1 MARLLTG
8 RVLEIT
14 GPSAASR
21 LKQAPSG
28 EPQPNCA
35 QRLEGRVMVSEVG
48 QEKLTFCQKM
58 GSVSNGTALILFEN
72 RESIDYYALGSEE
85 VHTARILQ
93 TFWLGDRRKGTSTKS
108 VFNLHGAHF
117 PAPETPQRS
126 GGILIE
132 NNSCKIVISRSIII
146 GCGDARCHDFPLSR
160 SDPTPVRPTTG

>member
-1 MARLLTG
+1 MLDMARLLTG

-93 TFWLGDRRKGTSTKS
+93 TFCWATGEEGRARNPSSICMGRT
-108 VFNLHGAHF
+108 F
-117 PAPETPQRS
+117 P
-126 GGILIE
+126 
-132 NNSCKIVISRSIII
+132 
-146 GCGDARCHDFPLSR
+146 
-160 SDPTPVRPTTG
+160 RPRPHNVQEAY